1 MSPGDPSLGLRPL
14 VFEPSYVPAT
24 LWGVSEAT
32 QPVAS
37 RRRVVL
43 TVAGLGALVGCSRLT
58 DPVVHGTNPAG
69 SAPVAEPE
77 PRWVEAAS
85 QIQTYRA
92 AALTGPDGSWRSGAT
107 NLLDRHLA
115 VVTAPHPLEGNPSPS
130 AWITPS
136 ATTSPRDAAASAA
149 EAIAGHQARCV
160 TADPGAEAMLWAAL
174 TVATECLERSRTGKG
189 TVATNLPRGG
199 GRLGQLTLGSAT
211 HTQNVLLGHLH
222 KLAQL
227 LELGVGAAEGAAEAP
242 FARRLDQVRLE
253 VTQTQARIRR
263 LKGDPVAPLP
273 GYRYP
278 GPVTTPAQISEVWT
292 TVEADL
298 VNAWGPVVGS
308 AAASD
313 RPALL
318 QAMSAQA
325 VLAQGRGGPVGAF
338 PGWV

>member
-1 MSPGDPSLGLRPL
+1 MSGHW
-14 VFEPSYVPAT
+14 VFESSYVPAT
-24 LWGVSEAT
+24 LWGVSGAT

-37 RRRVVL
+37 RRRVL
-43 TVAGLGALVGCSRLT
+43 LAVAGLGAFAGCSRLT

-69 SAPVAEPE
+69 GAPVAEPE

-85 QIQTYRA
+85 QVQACRA
-92 AALTGPDGSWRSGAT
+92 AALASPAGSWRSVAIA
-107 NLLDRHLA
+107 LLDRHLG
-115 VVTAPHPLEGNPSPS
+115 VVTAPHPLDGHPSPS
-130 AWITPS
+130 PWITPS
-136 ATTSPRDAAASAA
+136 ASTPPGDAAASAA
-149 EAIAGHQARCV
+149 EAIAGHRSRCV
-160 TADPGAEAMLWAAL
+160 AAAPGAEAMLWAAM
-174 TVATECLERSRTGKG
+174 TVATECLERSRTGTG
-189 TVATNLPRGG
+189 ALATNVPRGG
-199 GRLGQLTLGSAT
+199 GRPGQITLGSAVQ
-211 HTQNVLLGHLH
+211 TQNLLLGHLH

-242 FARRLDQVRLE
+242 FSRRLDQVRRE
-253 VTQTQARIRR
+253 VTQAQARIRQ

-278 GPVTTPAQISEVWT
+278 SPVTTPAQISQAWT

-313 RPALL
+313 RAALL

-325 VLAQGRGGPVGAF
+325 ALAQGRGGPVGAF